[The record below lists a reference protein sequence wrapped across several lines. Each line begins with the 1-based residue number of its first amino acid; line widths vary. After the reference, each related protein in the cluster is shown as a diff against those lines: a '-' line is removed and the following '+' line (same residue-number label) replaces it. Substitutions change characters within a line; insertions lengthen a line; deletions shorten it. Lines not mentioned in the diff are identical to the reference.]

1 MRMPASFAR
10 DHDPILP
17 ASRRNRPAGWRVQ
30 TVIERE
36 ERDVTDRR
44 VNSVWLAIAVA
55 LAAMTVLAA
64 GCASPAGAPEPAA
77 PGVPATTTAPGTGG
91 TAAATILVDYRKSGG
106 FAGLEEH
113 LVVTS
118 DGHATV
124 EGKGPTRTKQLD
136 PATMRELTAALEQA
150 GLDRLQPRYDPPVR
164 GNDLFE
170 YAITYRGR
178 TVTVSDTEIPPQLR
192 PLLTELDRIM
202 NEVRTP

>member
-1 MRMPASFAR
+1 
-10 DHDPILP
+10 
-17 ASRRNRPAGWRVQ
+17 
-30 TVIERE
+30 
-36 ERDVTDRR
+36 
-44 VNSVWLAIAVA
+44 
-55 LAAMTVLAA
+55 
-64 GCASPAGAPEPAA
+64 
-77 PGVPATTTAPGTGG
+77 
-91 TAAATILVDYRKSGG
+91 
-106 FAGLEEH
+106 
-113 LVVTS
+113 VVTS

-124 EGKGPTRTKQLD
+124 EGKGPTHTKQLD

>member
-1 MRMPASFAR
+1 
-10 DHDPILP
+10 
-17 ASRRNRPAGWRVQ
+17 
-30 TVIERE
+30 
-36 ERDVTDRR
+36 VTDRR

-55 LAAMTVLAA
+55 LAALTVLA
-64 GCASPAGAPEPAA
+64 GCASPGAPEPAA
-77 PGVPATTTAPGTGG
+77 PGAPATTAPTTGG

-150 GLDRLQPRYDPPVR
+150 GLDRLQPRHDPPVK

-192 PLLTELDRIM
+192 PLLTELSRIM

>member
-1 MRMPASFAR
+1 M
-10 DHDPILP
+10 
-17 ASRRNRPAGWRVQ
+17 
-30 TVIERE
+30 
-36 ERDVTDRR
+36 TDRR

-64 GCASPAGAPEPAA
+64 GCASPGAPEPAA
-77 PGVPATTTAPGTGG
+77 PGAPATTTAPTSGG
-91 TAAATILVDYRKSGG
+91 AAAATILVDYRKSGG

-150 GLDRLQPRYDPPVR
+150 GLDRLQPRYDPPVK

-178 TVTVSDTEIPPQLR
+178 TVTVSDTEIPPRLR
-192 PLLTELDRIM
+192 PLLTELNRIM